1 MVKIQVVE
9 PKIGVRAKKIKART
23 YAIWDEENNFSVYE
37 AAKPLKEAQVRER
50 IVNLYK
56 QDVFKNQKLHEKC
69 VKEFVGNP
77 IMQILSKFIERNK

>member
-1 MVKIQVVE
+1 MKLQVVE

-37 AAKPLKEAQVRER
+37 APKPLKEAQVREK

-56 QDVFKNQKLHEKC
+56 QDVFKNQKLYEKC
-69 VKEFVGNP
+69 VKELVENP
-77 IMQILSKFIERNK
+77 IMKILGKFFERKQ